1 VGDLGARAPGGVP
14 GGALIEAVNEDRVQ
28 VGFSL
33 TLFVAAPM
41 ESAPGAPRTEAAR
54 KLWDDRG

>member
-14 GGALIEAVNEDRVQ
+14 GGALIEALKEDRVQ

-33 TLFVAAPM
+33 TLYAAAPM
-41 ESAPGAPRTEAAR
+41 ESAPGIQ
-54 KLWDDRG
+54 LGG